1 MVFFSRK
8 TTGKKTVGGTSNTV
22 DQQEDME
29 TTDIGNGIQQ
39 EHTESIV
46 KESKANIKGTNISYR
61 KQCIL
66 ICKYDYYFNK
76 EMKNL
81 YLSLIRIILCV

>member
-8 TTGKKTVGGTSNTV
+8 TTRKKTVGRTSNTV

-29 TTDIGNGIQQ
+29 TTDIGNGIHR

-46 KESKANIKGTNISYR
+46 KESKANTKGTNISYR
-61 KQCIL
+61 QQCIL
-66 ICKYDYYFNK
+66 IYVS
-76 EMKNL
+76 M
-81 YLSLIRIILCV
+81 IIISTKK